1 MHIVVL
7 YCVAI
12 SVGKELWWL
21 FQPLD
26 SAIEGVMNELDADIG
41 PGMGSKVMKVFLLL
55 LPVAALLVWLGYR
68 ALTTGPAEPLLGLG
82 LGLGADFSSDKNLFG
97 IVGESTS
104 SGRGIARGAG
114 VFTPEKSGRTG
125 SGGGAL
131 SPTVR
136 TLQASASTSKQH

>member
-1 MHIVVL
+1 MHMNVL

-68 ALTTGPAEPLLGLG
+68 ALTTGPTEPLLGLG
-82 LGLGADFSSDKNLFG
+82 TDFSSDKNLFG
-97 IVGESTS
+97 IVGGSTS
-104 SGRGIARGAG
+104 SGRGVARGAG
-114 VFTPEKSGRTG
+114 LFTPEKSGRAG

-136 TLQASASTSKQH
+136 TMQASASTSKQH